1 MIVQVLCARLS
12 KIRINL
18 FSQRKKFGGVI
29 SNLGPV
35 LQSLINVLDALVKK
49 LKIQQT
55 ELSTGDPG
63 SLYAGKSA
71 IYKSLLGD
79 SSFYLSQY
87 RDEIARSEERRVGK
101 ECRSRWSPY

>member
-35 LQSLINVLDALVKK
+35 LQGLINVLDALVKK

-55 ELSTGDPG
+55 ELSTGDPC

-87 RDEIARSEERRVGK
+87 RDEIALQWTK
-101 ECRSRWSPY
+101 LLLIAYPFT